1 MGNHFT
7 DAAQSLWVSLR
18 NALRPPQTVEFP
30 EVRRPR
36 AERYRASFAL
46 LHDEQGDELC
56 IGCLF
61 CEKICP
67 SSVISIKAAGK
78 RESPFTGKKRGYA
91 DDFTLDTSACI
102 FCELCVQVCPTD
114 AIVMTREQEEPAYS
128 REGLVLTMERLYAN
142 EKNKTR
148 AWGDGTKLMAMQ
160 EVPKAPKA
168 EPAPKVEAAPKAPA
182 PPKPGPD
189 AAAAAPRPSDVR
201 AEGGAPPETPS
212 KATEP
217 DGPTTHEPGPPA
229 DGGGA

>member
-1 MGNHFT
+1 MGNHLT
-7 DAAQSLWVSLR
+7 DAVQSLWTSLR
-18 NALRPPQTVEFP
+18 NAFRPPQTVEFP

-67 SSVISIKAAGK
+67 SSVIAIKPAAK

-91 DDFTLDTSACI
+91 DDFTIDTSACI

-114 AIVMTREQEEPAYS
+114 AIVMTREQEEPAYT
-128 REGLVLTMERLYAN
+128 REGLVLTMDRLYAN
-142 EKNKTR
+142 ETSKTR
-148 AWGDGTKLMAMQ
+148 AWGDGSKLMAMQ

-168 EPAPKVEAAPKAPA
+168 PAPAKPAGDAPPRPHPTPAPA
-182 PPKPGPD
+182 PPPAPG
-189 AAAAAPRPSDVR
+189 AAEAAPPKDGPST
-201 AEGGAPPETPS
+201 EGGA
-212 KATEP
+212 A
-217 DGPTTHEPGPPA
+217 
-229 DGGGA
+229 